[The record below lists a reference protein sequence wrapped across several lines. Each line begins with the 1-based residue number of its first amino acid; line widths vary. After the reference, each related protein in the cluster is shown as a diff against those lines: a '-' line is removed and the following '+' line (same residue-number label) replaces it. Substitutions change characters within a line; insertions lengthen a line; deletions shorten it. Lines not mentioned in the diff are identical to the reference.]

1 MTSPEIASLSRAGAT
16 LHRETCAPVRTPD
29 NTTTVRALQ
38 RAAKGTSNEARGIY
52 VNRSMYS
59 RTFER

>member
-1 MTSPEIASLSRAGAT
+1 VLARPFIGKRAP
-16 LHRETCAPVRTPD
+16 PVRTPD

>member
-1 MTSPEIASLSRAGAT
+1 M
-16 LHRETCAPVRTPD
+16 RTPD

-38 RAAKGTSNEARGIY
+38 HAAKGTSNEARGIY

>member
-1 MTSPEIASLSRAGAT
+1 MTSLEIASLSRAGANPSSGNVRP
-16 LHRETCAPVRTPD
+16 LRTPD

-38 RAAKGTSNEARGIY
+38 HAAKGTSNEARGIY

-59 RTFER
+59 RTLER